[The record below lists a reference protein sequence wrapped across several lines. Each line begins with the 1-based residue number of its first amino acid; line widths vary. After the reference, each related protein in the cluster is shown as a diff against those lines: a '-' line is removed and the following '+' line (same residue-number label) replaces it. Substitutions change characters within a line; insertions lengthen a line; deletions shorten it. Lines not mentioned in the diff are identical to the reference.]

1 MEELNCSKVYS
12 LPFLSC
18 STVHNAMRSLHGNH
32 HVFFPCWRRK
42 KLLKKKLEKREVGEI
57 KIFYNSR
64 FFVNSAGFT
73 LPLIYEREK
82 LALIL
87 LHFNNCCMFL
97 LFTTIQQSS
106 LSHPPRQPTPST
118 KIQYYSFF
126 FLRSHR
132 QHTILAGREQHRHW
146 LKLVTIKAEKFM
158 HV

>member
-1 MEELNCSKVYS
+1 MIRLMYLTVQVDGGIKLFKSLFSAIFIVFNCTQCDEISPWES
-12 LPFLSC
+12 SC
-18 STVHNAMRSLHGNH
+18 LFSMLE
-32 HVFFPCWRRK
+32 K
-42 KLLKKKLEKREVGEI
+42 KKTFEKKLEKREVGEI

-132 QHTILAGREQHRHW
+132 QHTILAGREQHRH
-146 LKLVTIKAEKFM
+146 
-158 HV
+158 